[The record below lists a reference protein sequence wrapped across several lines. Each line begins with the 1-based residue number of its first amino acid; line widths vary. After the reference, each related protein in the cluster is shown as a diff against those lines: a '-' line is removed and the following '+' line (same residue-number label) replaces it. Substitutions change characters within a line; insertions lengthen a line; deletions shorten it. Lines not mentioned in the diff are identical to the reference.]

1 MSAPLIPLGSHVV
14 DGIKFVIKQGDKGP
28 DDHVVEW
35 EGKRIKFDV
44 LLFLFDVL
52 SHNEDVLYPPPL
64 MGWRKLFNAV
74 RDSYVLGHEWTIEH
88 KDAEREAKR
97 VRDSRS

>member
-14 DGIKFVIKQGDKGP
+14 DGITF
-28 DDHVVEW
+28 VEW

-52 SHNEDVLYPPPL
+52 SHNEDVLYPPPS
-64 MGWRKLFNAV
+64 MGWVKLFNAV
-74 RDSYVLGHEWTIEH
+74 RDSHVLGHEWTIEH